1 MPCRIG
7 DVGHDCRAQLLD
19 LWYNQLALK
28 MPVEPTANYWAPIAR
43 PDAATRE

>member
-19 LWYNQLALK
+19 LWYATAQALGAGRTGR
-28 MPVEPTANYWAPIAR
+28 VQ
-43 PDAATRE
+43 